1 MASRTS
7 HALAEPPERQAL
19 EQLRE
24 EQAGHRPRA
33 HLRLERRACRLL
45 DLDNFAGGCK
55 ALIDCLKEAGFLAD
69 DDPGSVEITFA
80 QVRVRTRKEEGTA
93 ITLTVAGEDSRAER
107 GMTKPE

>member
-1 MASRTS
+1 MAARTP
-7 HALAEPPERQAL
+7 HPVAEPPQRQAL
-19 EQLRE
+19 EPLPE
-24 EQAGHRPRA
+24 KQAGDGPRA
-33 HLRLERRACRLL
+33 HLRIERRACRLL

-93 ITLTVAGEDSRAER
+93 IHLALAAQGAW
-107 GMTKPE
+107 GMNLP